1 MPPRQQERTLFVWNE
16 PKPRIIVPN
25 RLKFRSLEEED
36 AGTFL
41 EAIRV
46 CLSESL
52 DRYDQARLREL
63 GVVELAR
70 QCFEEVESDFDY
82 QRQWWH
88 LAYTEGGSLLGFI
101 QPVIYRG
108 CRKGNLDEGTIYHM
122 GVIPMHRGHR
132 YGHDL
137 LCKATAVL
145 QDVGVWRIFAA
156 ADTLN
161 VPMLKTFAAVGYES
175 MPD

>member
-1 MPPRQQERTLFVWNE
+1 MARQQERTPFVWNE
-16 PKPRIIVPN
+16 PKPSIIVPN
-25 RLKFRSLEEED
+25 RLNFRPLEEED
-36 AGTFL
+36 TEFL
-41 EAIRV
+41 RAIRL

-52 DRYDQARLREL
+52 DRYDQARLKEL
-63 GVVELAR
+63 GAVELAR

-82 QRQWWH
+82 RRQWWH
-88 LAYTEGGSLLGFI
+88 LAYTKSGSLLGFI

-108 CRKGNLDEGTIYHM
+108 CCKGNLEEGTIYHM
-122 GVIPMHRGHR
+122 GVIPMYRGHG
-132 YGHDL
+132 YGRDL

-145 QDVGVWRIFAA
+145 QEVGVWRIFAD

-175 MPD
+175 LHH